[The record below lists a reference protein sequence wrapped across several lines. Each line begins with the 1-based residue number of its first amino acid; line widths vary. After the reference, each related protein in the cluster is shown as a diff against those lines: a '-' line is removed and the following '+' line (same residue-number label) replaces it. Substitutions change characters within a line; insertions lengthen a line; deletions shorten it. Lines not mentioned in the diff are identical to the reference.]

1 MKNYVTFLLMSLQ
14 ISSCAYAATGS
25 ISYSGTVSTTCSFSN
40 IVAGTLGVSP
50 STPSVLWTNGPGT
63 PASVDITY
71 LGTPTMSVEDIAS
84 FTTKP
89 NGVSDSDFTYSMAVG
104 SNQGASYQLS
114 GGYYSHTYSTG
125 NSDNLTINFAA
136 AKSNGGNVP
145 LGNYATTAIITCQ

>member
-1 MKNYVTFLLMSLQ
+1 MKSVKTLLILCA
-14 ISSCAYAATGS
+14 ISTNAIAATGS
-25 ISYSGTVSTTCSFSN
+25 ISYSGTVSTSCSFSN

-50 STPSVLWTNGPGT
+50 SSPTVLWTNGPGT

-71 LGTPTMSVEDIAS
+71 LGTPTMSVEDVS
-84 FTTKP
+84 TLTTKP

-104 SNQGASYQLS
+104 SNQGASYSLS
-114 GGYYSHTYSTG
+114 NGYYTHTYSTG

-136 AKSNGGNVP
+136 AKTNGQNVP